1 MMSDRA
7 LVADPVCGML
17 ILPARAAGTRTH
29 GDVLYHLCSVGCLRK
44 FDADAEAYVAASRV
58 DGFRTW
64 EATELDGL
72 DLPSN
77 VKPDSHDRHSP

>member
-1 MMSDRA
+1 MSERA

-17 ILPARAAGTRTH
+17 ILPERAAGTRLH
-29 GDVLYHLCSVGCLRK
+29 HDVTYHLCSAGCLRK

-64 EATELDGL
+64 EASELDGL
-72 DLPSN
+72 DRPPSTN
-77 VKPDSHDRHSP
+77 SDSHDRHSP

>member
-1 MMSDRA
+1 MSDRA

>member
-1 MMSDRA
+1 MSERA

-17 ILPARAAGTRTH
+17 ILPERAAGTRLH
-29 GDVLYHLCSVGCLRK
+29 RDVTYHLCSAGCLRK

-64 EATELDGL
+64 EASELDGL
-72 DLPSN
+72 DLPPSAS
-77 VKPDSHDRHSP
+77 PDSHDRHSP

>member
-1 MMSDRA
+1 MSERA

-17 ILPARAAGTRTH
+17 ILPERAAGTRLH
-29 GDVLYHLCSVGCLRK
+29 GDVIYHLCSVGCLRK

-64 EATELDGL
+64 EASELDGL
-72 DLPSN
+72 DLPPN
-77 VKPDSHDRHSP
+77 VNPDSHDRRSP